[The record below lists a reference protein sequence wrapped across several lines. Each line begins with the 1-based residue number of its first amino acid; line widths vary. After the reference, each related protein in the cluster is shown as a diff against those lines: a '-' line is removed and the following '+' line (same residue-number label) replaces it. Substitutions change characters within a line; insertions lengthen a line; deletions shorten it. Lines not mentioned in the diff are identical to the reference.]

1 MATVTLKGKNINTS
15 GNLPKTGS
23 EAPDFKL
30 IRTDL
35 SVATLADYKGKS
47 IVLNIFPSIDTGTCA
62 ASVRNFNKSAA
73 NLNNTSVLCIS
84 RDLPFA
90 QTRFCGAEGIENV
103 FMLSDFNTGQF
114 GIEVADIISKTE
126 KILIKEKPDV
136 LLILGDTNSG
146 LSAIPAAHLG
156 IKIIHLEAGMRAY
169 DFRMP
174 EDKNRTLIDHLS
186 SILLPYTDYSRE
198 NLIRENIHPSKIY
211 VIGNP
216 IVEVIEHYLPK
227 IEKSTILQKLKL
239 KTKDY
244 FLVTA
249 HRSENVD
256 QIENLKKI
264 LISLEKIHKKFKK
277 RVIYPMHPRTLSKIK
292 KLKIP
297 NGIEIIKPA
306 GFLDFTKLEK
316 NAFCLITDSGTVP
329 EESLYFKIPSVTIR
343 ETTER
348 PEYIEAGSN
357 ILSGLEPNDVIRAVD
372 LITSKKIESEWN
384 SRLGDNLTSSK
395 VLNILSGKLNRLKY
409 QND

>member
-1 MATVTLKGKNINTS
+1 MKVMSIFGTRPEIIRLSRIFPALDSNFKHVMVNTS
-15 GNLPKTGS
+15 QNYTPELNAIFFSELGIRKPDYNLKI
-23 EAPDFKL
+23 E
-30 IRTDL
+30 
-35 SVATLADYKGKS
+35 
-47 IVLNIFPSIDTGTCA
+47 
-62 ASVRNFNKSAA
+62 
-73 NLNNTSVLCIS
+73 TSQ
-84 RDLPFA
+84 F
-90 QTRFCGAEGIENV
+90 GAEI
-103 FMLSDFNTGQF
+103 
-114 GIEVADIISKTE
+114 ADIIRKTE
-126 KILIKEKPDV
+126 KILLKEKPDV

-211 VIGNP
+211 VVGNP
-216 IVEVIEHYLPK
+216 IVEVIEHYLLK
-227 IEKSTILQKLKL
+227 IEKSKILQKMKL

-256 QIENLKKI
+256 NIENMKKI
-264 LISLEKIHKKFKK
+264 FSSLEKIQKKFKK
-277 RVIYPMHPRTLSKIK
+277 RIIFPIHPRTLSKIK

-297 NGIEIIKPA
+297 NGVEIIKPI

-357 ILSGLEPNDVIRAVD
+357 ILSGLEPDDILRAVD

>member
-1 MATVTLKGKNINTS
+1 MKVMSIFGTRPEIIRLSRIFPALDSNFKHVMVNTS
-15 GNLPKTGS
+15 QNYTPELNAIFFSELGIRKPDYNLKI
-23 EAPDFKL
+23 E
-30 IRTDL
+30 
-35 SVATLADYKGKS
+35 
-47 IVLNIFPSIDTGTCA
+47 
-62 ASVRNFNKSAA
+62 
-73 NLNNTSVLCIS
+73 TS
-84 RDLPFA
+84 
-90 QTRFCGAEGIENV
+90 
-103 FMLSDFNTGQF
+103 QF
-114 GIEVADIISKTE
+114 GVEVADIIKKTE
-126 KILIKEKPDV
+126 KILIKEKPDA

-186 SILLPYTDYSRE
+186 SVLLPYTDYSRE

-216 IVEVIEHYLPK
+216 IVEVIEYYLPK
-227 IEKSTILQKLKL
+227 IEKSKILQKMKL

-244 FLVTA
+244 FLITA

-256 QIENLKKI
+256 QIENIKK
-264 LISLEKIHKKFKK
+264 LFSSLQKIQKKFKK
-277 RVIYPMHPRTLSKIK
+277 RIIFPMHPRTLSKIK

-297 NGIEIIKPA
+297 NEIEIIKPL

-357 ILSGLEPNDVIRAVD
+357 ILSGLEPNDVVRAVD
-372 LITSKKIESEWN
+372 LITSKNIELEWN